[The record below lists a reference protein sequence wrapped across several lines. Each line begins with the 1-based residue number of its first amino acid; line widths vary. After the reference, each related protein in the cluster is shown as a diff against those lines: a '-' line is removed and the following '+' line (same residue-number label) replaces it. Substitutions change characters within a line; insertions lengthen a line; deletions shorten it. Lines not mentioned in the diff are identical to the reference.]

1 MPTLQ
6 EQQRSQYIQ
15 NRLAYIKGECH
26 NAVHPTVIR
35 DRLTEIIELM
45 EWAFFGRV
53 SNEQP
58 HVVPGVPVNQLEDP
72 SRTRVTFSTDASF
85 MGAQPQGLL
94 PSQPPSLSP
103 TPASQPVRSGDVQF
117 MPGALGGGGAVGGQT
132 VEFYAGPGQPS
143 AAWQR
148 VEFFGT
154 PPSAEPAVSSP
165 LSAGP
170 AGSSPAGSSP
180 PAAGL
185 PIGGA
190 MMWNHSQGP
199 IPTFSNQPQQILR
212 HTQPTLNT
220 EAGSPVAPTVGAP
233 TVGLAVGGLA
243 VGGLLPAGSAVGGA
257 PTVGALTPM
266 MIPQQPPIM
275 IPQQPPMMIPQQPP
289 LNATPVVIPTEIPVN
304 PPMNAGT
311 PAAPVSVPQTIPA
324 IPTSNPAYETTSFSP
339 NFLIPGL

>member
-143 AAWQR
+143 AAGQR

-154 PPSAEPAVSSP
+154 PPSAEPP
-165 LSAGP
+165 SAGP
-170 AGSSPAGSSP
+170 AGSSL

-185 PIGGA
+185 P
-190 MMWNHSQGP
+190 
-199 IPTFSNQPQQILR
+199 
-212 HTQPTLNT
+212 
-220 EAGSPVAPTVGAP
+220 
-233 TVGLAVGGLA
+233 VGGL
-243 VGGLLPAGSAVGGA
+243 PSAGP
-257 PTVGALTPM
+257 PTAGPLDENH
-266 MIPQQPPIM
+266 IP
-275 IPQQPPMMIPQQPP
+275 
-289 LNATPVVIPTEIPVN
+289 
-304 PPMNAGT
+304 
-311 PAAPVSVPQTIPA
+311 
-324 IPTSNPAYETTSFSP
+324 
-339 NFLIPGL
+339 